1 MIKQHNNPI
10 RDNEFFKYVS
20 TKKYLKI
27 FVPGFAFKHDND
39 FEGKDKFVGREI
51 QFRRLYMWLTS
62 DSKSGSY
69 LITGYRGMG
78 KSMLVKR
85 VLDMISRD
93 RLAWLELVFY
103 VGILLAM
110 FACVLTIGQ
119 VEIHKMEFLPWLLG
133 FISILLLLFLAVYK
147 HYYYFKFQKD
157 FLIWNRQIC
166 ISKEVLSKFIIK
178 YKDGRNKKFNRLHI
192 SINLGQEI
200 LNEKDVLSVIAQNV
214 RNAYKRFVKTRQCRP
229 LYHYLP
235 LLGLCILST
244 YLTYKGLNEIYAI
257 LGDISNDNNNG
268 FISHIFN
275 GFKELFNKSSH
286 GWRYGLAFIG
296 IDTCLF
302 FLLYY
307 FTSRIR
313 LLIPYFSTPY
323 QAINRLDNLCER
335 INASVNEE
343 NSDSSSVKN
352 TWLSIS
358 FFNRSRK
365 KEYPIANV
373 REIEQELQDII
384 NSIASRYECP
394 KAFMAQ
400 FIIVFDELDKV
411 SESEK
416 TNMMSH
422 ESGTVSAPEF
432 DTSIE
437 GFTGTMGFEER
448 KKEVL
453 HLLANMKLFIT
464 TVKAKCVF
472 ISGHELFDASLADL
486 SDREFAISSVFNG
499 VLNIDS
505 FLTPER
511 EQNEVT
517 SMTELYLATLL
528 LPEDFLL
535 NRIKDNIEINGVI
548 KEELPSLRWYNDYL
562 LKDMLNS
569 SMAKDDKW
577 VSQRE
582 KEIQF
587 VVEFLHHFAVYLAH
601 ISNGSPKKISTYFEK
616 YIRTEYDTQ
625 SLYEWD
631 DVVSI
636 GHYHPKEKNSTEQCV
651 LWFDINAQRFINF
664 IYYIASPIM
673 KTITNEISHFG
684 DKLLVTSSFILDQI
698 YKYHGKGFSW
708 RNLEQMPELLNANK
722 NPELRDSMSTMMEF
736 LLQTHITRISA
747 GVNQYKF
754 HKQIS
759 EEITFMSMTSEEASA
774 IFNFTLNESM
784 TVKRYNLRLLD
795 HYLNLAKKASN
806 STKYNHVLERIH
818 ENLGDIYYMDEDYY
832 CAIHEYSNAL
842 NYLDDVSGGL
852 GDIIAYLKCCL
863 KIGMSY
869 EYRRTYE
876 NAYMMYCR
884 IINKLIHVR
893 WIDEDKMGLNYTW
906 RWTKDWRLKQPLLL
920 NHGILNTSCC
930 DKQIKDESCSVYVK
944 QFKTGIWEDV
954 ENSCKPEYST
964 GTDNIISALAYNYTP
979 DKSDIVKKLTVF
991 EDIRYIYLA
1000 IIAKLFVIEKM
1011 ELGGVS
1017 YSSLEIAEAEF
1028 LYLHS
1033 ATNMNGKF
1041 MISADFFY
1049 KMSQIMYY
1057 KNGYIAP
1064 LQNVN
1069 SLVSAL
1075 YLYDFNILGFIDD
1088 FCFSQVA
1095 EKNNKCIG
1103 AVKIKSII
1111 NEFFELITFDDC
1123 IERKEV
1129 GFKKK
1134 IGSLAKKMISGPDKE
1149 DRLNVLERYLN
1160 YIPNSCWAQI
1170 DLKQDKVTHCSK
1182 RRDLF
1187 LKMGYKLP
1195 CNACHYSYRSLDIIM
1210 EYLFVDE
1217 NNDVKEKKSKVSKI
1231 LRLLYLT
1238 SRKHIR
1244 HIRQSELIIL
1254 AKTVEQIGD
1263 IMLSCSLTR
1272 TPEFDEMSKVQHPFL
1287 DDFDWERDH
1296 HLHDDITD
1304 NAIELLEF
1312 LIGNIKSE
1320 TERKAK
1326 LDEMGSTYFS
1336 VLDKSILYYWA
1347 ASRFYEIA
1355 SLYKEATYCM
1365 ERVMKVLQGYL
1376 KVIGSSESKVDAA
1389 YSAVERLFNHNSF
1402 LLINNVFKQA
1412 AKYVGM
1418 EFENKIMGEIQE
1430 YKWLFHFEQMDDVD
1444 MTKLSEF
1451 SDLKSIFLMAID
1463 TKIRILEYLKKY
1475 NNSLIG
1481 KDDCTILYHN
1491 YISCIYN
1498 RISNPLRH
1506 DCTFKEEIHG
1516 YYIKARINKLLLI
1529 EYLGEDVMK
1538 QEKRRCNKY
1547 VQNNNVLD
1555 LHRHFYQ
1562 KLSDYLGGNHEK
1574 CFKDNMLFKTNS
1586 IEPRLKLVEF
1596 LIQDSFVCLS
1606 SILRVLT
1613 PHNHITTFS
1622 NVFMAELYDMLWEW
1636 SKYYELLYDLY
1647 LYRKYDN
1654 SFSEET
1660 IKEIVRIV
1668 SRNNTNNIELLISQI
1683 KKCLESI
1690 CSTNNDKDEVGY
1702 KYTRLLM
1709 SIRHDIDDTT
1719 IHHLIS
1725 NVAAEMST
1733 KYYKMAKDANNEGA
1747 TYKNMIT
1754 VMYVLDD
1761 DLHND
1766 TCQSNLADERYLW
1779 HSGYI
1784 DGNRD
1789 IMIRM
1794 YEDTNINR
1802 LKSFEDNKDIT
1813 NRRQRISDRL
1823 EDSIYINSEY

>member
-1 MIKQHNNPI
+1 MTDKRKNPV
-10 RDNEFFKYVS
+10 RNNEFFKYVS

-85 VLDMISRD
+85 VLNMITRE
-93 RLAWLELVFY
+93 RLAWLEMVFY
-103 VGILLAM
+103 FSIIFAM
-110 FACVLTIGQ
+110 FVCFLFCIKNIIIDATLILWLFGALSVAC
-119 VEIHKMEFLPWLLG
+119 LLMLELKRQTYDIA
-133 FISILLLLFLAVYK
+133 FNKTWRKWKKRISIT
-147 HYYYFKFQKD
+147 KD
-157 FLIWNRQIC
+157 D
-166 ISKEVLSKFIIK
+166 LSKYIVKF
-178 YKDGRNKKFNRLHI
+178 KDGRNKQFNRISI

-200 LNEKDVLSVIAQNV
+200 LNERDVLSVIAQNV
-214 RNAYKRFVKTRQCRP
+214 RNTYSQFVKTRQCRP
-229 LYHYLP
+229 FHHYFP
-235 LLGLCILST
+235 LLVLCIIAA
-244 YLTYKGLNEIYAI
+244 YLTKLGVDEAYKILN
-257 LGDISNDNNNG
+257 DITNDNDN
-268 FISHIFN
+268 FIPRAYNTLKSILNHDSHP
-275 GFKELFNKSSH
+275 
-286 GWRYGLAFIG
+286 WRYGIAFVC

-307 FTSRIR
+307 LVKKIR

-343 NSDSSSVKN
+343 NRGSSSVRN
-352 TWLSIS
+352 SWLSIT
-358 FFNRSRK
+358 FFDRSK
-365 KEYPIANV
+365 KKKYPIANV

-384 NSIASRYECP
+384 NSIASKHECP
-394 KAFMAQ
+394 RAFMAQ

-416 TNMMSH
+416 EVLSRGN
-422 ESGTVSAPEF
+422 GTVSAPEF
-432 DTSIE
+432 DASVE

-472 ISGHELFDASLADL
+472 ISGHELYDASLADL

-511 EQNEVT
+511 EQNEVS

-535 NRIKDNIEINGVI
+535 DRMEDIIDKSGTL

-562 LKDMLNS
+562 LKDMLDFNKE
-569 SMAKDDKW
+569 KDDEW
-577 VSQRE
+577 ISQRE

-616 YIRTEYDTQ
+616 YIRTDYDTTGI
-625 SLYEWD
+625 YEWN
-631 DVVSI
+631 DVVSV
-636 GHYHPKEKNSTEQCV
+636 GHPVEKEVTDRCV
-651 LWFDINAQRFINF
+651 LWFDINTQRLINF
-664 IYYIASPIM
+664 IYYTASPIM

-684 DKLLVTSSFILDQI
+684 DKLLVTSSFILDQV

-747 GVNQYKF
+747 GINQYKF
-754 HKQIS
+754 HKQMS

-795 HYLNLAKKASN
+795 HYLNLAKKAPSPP
-806 STKYNHVLERIH
+806 KYNHVLERIH

-842 NYLDDVSGGL
+842 NYLNDKSNDSD
-852 GDIIAYLKCCL
+852 DIIAYLKCCL

-893 WIDEDKMGLNYTW
+893 WIDESLIGLNYTW
-906 RWTKDWRLKQPLLL
+906 RWTEDWRLKQPLLVNNGAL
-920 NHGILNTSCC
+920 ITNNNAR
-930 DKQIKDESCSVYVK
+930 CSVKWYNKLTDNDKEDIYARQFNTGVWEDFETDVK
-944 QFKTGIWEDV
+944 QQ
-954 ENSCKPEYST
+954 PEYST
-964 GTDNIISALAYNYTP
+964 GTDNIISSLAYNYTP
-979 DKSDIVKKLTVF
+979 EKSDIVKKLTVF

-1017 YSSLEIAEAEF
+1017 YSSIKIAEAEF

-1049 KMSQIMYY
+1049 KMAEIMYY
-1057 KNGYIAP
+1057 KNGYITP
-1064 LQNVN
+1064 FQNIN

-1075 YLYDFNILGFIDD
+1075 YLYGFNILGFIDD
-1088 FCFSQVA
+1088 FCFA
-1095 EKNNKCIG
+1095 MAAKNSEDDSAG
-1103 AVKIKSII
+1103 AVMIKEII
-1111 NEFFELITFDDC
+1111 YNFFNNITYDEC
-1123 IERKEV
+1123 KERPETYLKE
-1129 GFKKK
+1129 K
-1134 IGSLAKKMISGPDKE
+1134 ISGLIQDDEYGVIQK
-1149 DRLNVLERYLN
+1149 YLD
-1160 YIPNSCWAQI
+1160 YIPKPCWEQI
-1170 DLKQDKVTHCSK
+1170 DLKLDKVTLCTS

-1195 CNACHYSYRSLDIIM
+1195 CNACHYSFRSLDILM
-1210 EYLFVDE
+1210 DYLFVDE

-1244 HIRQSELIIL
+1244 HIRQSELTIL
-1254 AKTVEQIGD
+1254 AKTVEQLGD
-1263 IMLSCSLTR
+1263 IMLSCSSTR
-1272 TPEFDEMSKVQHPFL
+1272 TMEFDEMSKAQHPYL
-1287 DDFDWERDH
+1287 DDFDWDQDIN
-1296 HLHDDITD
+1296 LHDHITD
-1304 NAIELLEF
+1304 NAIELLEY
-1312 LIGNIKSE
+1312 LSGNIKSE

-1326 LDEMGSTYFS
+1326 LDEYTEVKLSRT
-1336 VLDKSILYYWA
+1336 DKSILYYWA
-1347 ASRFYEIA
+1347 ASRFYEMA
-1355 SLYKEATYCM
+1355 SLYKEAAYCM
-1365 ERVMKVLQGYL
+1365 ERIMKVLQGYL
-1376 KVIGSSESKVDAA
+1376 KIVGSSEHKIESA
-1389 YSAVERLFNHNSF
+1389 YDTIEKLFNRNRF
-1402 LLINNVFKQA
+1402 VLINNIFKQA
-1412 AKYVGM
+1412 AKHVGM
-1418 EFENKIMGEIQE
+1418 EFENQVMGEIHE
-1430 YKWLFHFEQMDDVD
+1430 YKWLFHFEHMDDAD
-1444 MTKLSEF
+1444 LTKLSEF
-1451 SDLKSIFLMAID
+1451 SDLKSIFLIAID
-1463 TKIRILEYLKKY
+1463 TKIRVIDYLRRF
-1475 NNSLIG
+1475 NRTLIG
-1481 KDDCTILYHN
+1481 KVDCSNIYIN
-1491 YISCIYN
+1491 YISSIYN

-1506 DCTFKEEIHG
+1506 DCTFKEEVQG
-1516 YYIKARINKLLLI
+1516 YYMKAYINKLLLI
-1529 EYLGEDVMK
+1529 ECLGDDVMA
-1538 QEKRRCNKY
+1538 QERRRCNKY
-1547 VQNNNVLD
+1547 VQNSNALD
-1555 LHRHFYQ
+1555 LHRLFY
-1562 KLSDYLGGNHEK
+1562 KRLSDYLEGKG
-1574 CFKDNMLFKTNS
+1574 KDLALFETSDVKSKLN
-1586 IEPRLKLVEF
+1586 LVEF

-1654 SFSEET
+1654 AFSEDT

-1668 SRNNTNNIELLISQI
+1668 SRNNANNIEPLIIQI

-1690 CSTNNDKDEVGY
+1690 CSINNDKDEGGY
-1702 KYTRLLM
+1702 QYTRLLM
-1709 SIRHDIDDTT
+1709 SIRHDVDDAT

-1794 YEDTNINR
+1794 YEDTSINR
-1802 LKSFEDNKDIT
+1802 LKSFEDNKEIT